1 MLICLQDMKGKGKD
15 NMVIMVGPS
24 CCAILSMHMICRMSG
39 KLFIFSIKMWKILCS
54 DPFNLNWVW
63 IEWVHQIVDG
73 KLSRFKVRFFYIF
86 FGEYFK
92 VKFTMIFSMQKIEL
106 KPFTL
111 TNLKYLETVV
121 INILKLALLY
131 AYDTIEV

>member
-1 MLICLQDMKGKGKD
+1 
-15 NMVIMVGPS
+15 
-24 CCAILSMHMICRMSG
+24 
-39 KLFIFSIKMWKILCS
+39 
-54 DPFNLNWVW
+54 
-63 IEWVHQIVDG
+63 
-73 KLSRFKVRFFYIF
+73 
-86 FGEYFK
+86 
-92 VKFTMIFSMQKIEL
+92 MIFSMQKIEL